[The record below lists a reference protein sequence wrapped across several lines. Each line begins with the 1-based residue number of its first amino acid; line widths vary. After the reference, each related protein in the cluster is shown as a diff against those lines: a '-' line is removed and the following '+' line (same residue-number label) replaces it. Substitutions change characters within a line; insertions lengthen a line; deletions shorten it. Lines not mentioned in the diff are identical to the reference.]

1 MIQWRANES
10 SFAGSLN
17 LVAFLCELKTVISSQ
32 CNYILNYLVFDGIV
46 RHEIHPAFDVQILK
60 TILNFI

>member
-32 CNYILNYLVFDGIV
+32 CNYILNYLVCNNIAKY
-46 RHEIHPAFDVQILK
+46 EIHLAFDVQILK
-60 TILNFI
+60 TTLNVI

>member
-32 CNYILNYLVFDGIV
+32 CNYILNYLVFDDIV
-46 RHEIHPAFDVQILK
+46 KHRIHLTFDVQILK
-60 TILNFI
+60 AILIVI